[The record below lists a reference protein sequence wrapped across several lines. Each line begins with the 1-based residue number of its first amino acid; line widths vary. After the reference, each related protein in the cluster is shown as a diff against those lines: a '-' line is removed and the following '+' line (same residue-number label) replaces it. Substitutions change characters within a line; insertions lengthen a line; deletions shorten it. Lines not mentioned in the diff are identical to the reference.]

1 MIKLSLLER
10 SSMRF
15 ILASVLL
22 SLVAVPV
29 LAQEGKNAA
38 ASEGSGVIT
47 TLSPK
52 AAEQILKGMGFE
64 VEQPK
69 EGVFVFPLAGYK
81 ALLFL
86 SKNRT
91 SLQLY
96 AGFKKKASVAKVNEW
111 NKSKRFSRAYID
123 DEGDPVIESDLDL
136 EGGSTVGAIQEFIR
150 TFRLSVDAYVSF
162 LSE

>member
-1 MIKLSLLER
+1 
-10 SSMRF
+10 MRLF
-15 ILASVLL
+15 RLF
-22 SLVAVPV
+22 LVPLFLCALAVPAF
-29 LAQEGKNAA
+29 AQGGK
-38 ASEGSGVIT
+38 SVGDSDGSGVIKMLT
-47 TLSPK
+47 PK
-52 AAEQILKGMGFE
+52 QAEQILRGMGFE

-69 EGVFVFPLAGYK
+69 EGVFVIPLAGYK
-81 ALLFL
+81 ALLFV

-136 EGGSTVGAIQEFIR
+136 EGGTTVGAIQEFIR
-150 TFRLSVDAYVSF
+150 TFRISVDAYASF
-162 LSE
+162 LSD